1 MCEHLHFSKFRGHGN
16 KKIFEDQH
24 SRAILPKV
32 FYIKHKLCETS
43 AQRRVLWSNMIE
55 KGDIFCIIST
65 LKTLRRSLART
76 LGFLCLTW
84 CSPHIWLWALFSHTI
99 Y

>member
-1 MCEHLHFSKFRGHGN
+1 MSK
-16 KKIFEDQH
+16 DQP

-55 KGDIFCIIST
+55 KHDIFCIIST
-65 LKTLRRSLART
+65 LKTLRCSLART

-84 CSPHIWLWALFSHTI
+84 CSPHIGHGLFCHTPSI
-99 Y
+99 NIQLNWWSVEHIV